1 MRVLALDTAADV
13 GIIAIT
19 EDGRTLVEH
28 AARIGTR
35 HAETLLGSIEQAL
48 AVPGLTMAQIDLIAI
63 GLGPGS
69 FTGVR
74 IGVATAKGLALARR
88 TPIVGVRTT
97 RALARG
103 GFGAI
108 RVPVVDAHKGEV
120 FVAIYEE
127 RGDRLACAMDE
138 THGTPEAM
146 GARVRERIGPDAVP
160 TLIGSGLGLYRDRFL
175 ATLGGRAIE
184 APRALDVPRGA
195 LMALEAEETLAARG
209 PDDLAALEPLYVRAS
224 DALLPGGLP
233 LGAKP

>member
-1 MRVLALDTAADV
+1 VRVLALDTAADV
-13 GIIAIT
+13 SIVAIT
-19 EDGRTLVEH
+19 DGGRTLVEH

-35 HAETLLGSIEQAL
+35 HAETLLGTIEQAL
-48 AVPGLTMAQIDLIAI
+48 AVPGLTIADIELIAI

-74 IGVATAKGLALARR
+74 IGLATAKGLALARR

-103 GFGAI
+103 AFGAI

-127 RGDRLACAMDE
+127 RGGGLACVMEE
-138 THGTPEAM
+138 THGQPEEM
-146 GARVRERIGPDAVP
+146 GALVRASIPAGTAP
-160 TLIGSGLGLYRDRFL
+160 TLVGSGLGLYRDRFL
-175 ATLGGRAIE
+175 TALGGRAIE

-195 LMALEAEETLAARG
+195 LIALEAEETLAARG
-209 PDDLAALEPLYVRAS
+209 PDDLGTLEPLYVRAS
-224 DALLPGGLP
+224 DALLPGSR
-233 LGAKP
+233 